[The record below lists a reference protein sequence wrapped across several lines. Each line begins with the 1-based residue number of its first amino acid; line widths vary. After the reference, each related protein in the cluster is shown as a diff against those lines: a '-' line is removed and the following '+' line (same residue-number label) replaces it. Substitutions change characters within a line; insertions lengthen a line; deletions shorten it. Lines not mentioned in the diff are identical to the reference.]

1 MRTQVGIIG
10 AGPAG
15 LMLAHLLHRQGIEAA
30 VIECR
35 SQEEIEKTIRAGVLE
50 QMTVDLL
57 NETGVGERMMKTGMF
72 HKGIEIRFH
81 GKRHRIDLH
90 RLTGGK
96 YITIYPQHEVIK
108 DLITAG
114 MKAGGDIHFNVSD
127 VRLSDLETSAPVI
140 SYRNENGE
148 RKKLTCDFIAGC
160 DGFHGPSRQS
170 IPKEIRKE
178 YQKTYPYGWLGI
190 LAEAPPSAPE
200 LVYAHHEDGF
210 ALLSTRT
217 PDIQRL
223 YLQVDPSDS
232 IRGWTD
238 ERIWEKL
245 RLRLSADDGWQLIEG
260 KIIQKNIVSMRSFI
274 CDPMQYGRL
283 FLAGDAAHIVPPTG
297 AKGLNLAMADVQL
310 LARALKDYYAAGNT
324 ERLTRYSAACLRR
337 VWKAERF
344 SWYMTSLLHRRH
356 EDTPFDYQIQ
366 LAELDHVTT
375 SKAAAQSLAENYVG
389 LPLEFEE
396 PSKGTLFV

>member
-1 MRTQVGIIG
+1 MRTHVGIIG

-15 LMLAHLLHRQGIEAA
+15 LMLAHLLHRKGIEAV

-35 SQEEIEKTIRAGVLE
+35 SRQEIEKTIRAGVLE

-57 NETGVGERMMKTGMF
+57 NETGAGERMMKMGMF
-72 HKGIEIRFH
+72 HKGIEIRFN
-81 GKRHRIDLH
+81 GKRHRIDMH

-96 YITIYPQHEVIK
+96 NITVYPQHEVLK
-108 DLITAG
+108 DLIAARV
-114 MKAGGDIHFNVSD
+114 KAGGEMFFNVSD
-127 VRLSDLETSAPVI
+127 VRLSDLDSSEPKI
-140 SYRNENGE
+140 HYQNENGE
-148 RKKLTCDFIAGC
+148 REELICDYIAGC

-170 IPKEIRKE
+170 IPQKIRKE

-190 LAEAPPSAPE
+190 LAQAPPSAPE

-223 YLQVDPSDS
+223 YLQVNPSDS
-232 IRGWTD
+232 MNDWPD

-245 RLRLSADDGWQLIEG
+245 RLRLSADDGWKLIEG
-260 KIIQKNIVSMRSFI
+260 PIIQKNIVSMRSFI

-310 LARALKDYYAAGNT
+310 LAKALHDYYAAGET
-324 ERLTRYSAACLRR
+324 ERLGRYTAACLRR

-344 SWYMTSLLHRRH
+344 SWYMTSMLHRH
-356 EDTPFDYQIQ
+356 HDSTPFDYQIQ

-389 LPLEFEE
+389 LPLELEE
-396 PSKGTLFV
+396 PSLSII